1 VRWGWN
7 AGGRV
12 QEAHG
17 TAHMCVVGWT
27 ACTQTIV
34 GVVDGRGGM
43 LWDTHAN
50 SIHSPGQN
58 AGSIFQGVVQAW

>member
-1 VRWGWN
+1 VRWERN

-12 QEAHG
+12 QEVHG
-17 TAHMCVVGWT
+17 IAHMCFVGWMV
-27 ACTQTIV
+27 CTQTIV

-50 SIHSPGQN
+50 SIPSPDQN
-58 AGSIFQGVVQAW
+58 VGSIFQGVVQAW